1 MRNGR
6 VLRLARLYRPC
17 MTDSKQ
23 EVPILMGFLKQ
34 VPLLESERLMLREFL
49 ISDVDDVYEI
59 YSKKE
64 VYLYTNSDIDLS
76 SNCVDIEKEQV
87 TEFVESWKIDDDL
100 ICWGIELKAEKK
112 VIGRVYLYGLVGNDE
127 AGYRVDIGYSL
138 SPNYWGK
145 NYMTEA
151 VNLVVNYGF
160 DSLRIVRFQAEI
172 IPENIASIKVCERAG
187 FRNEGTLQNY
197 SFYDNNGNCF
207 KTVVMMA
214 LTSATQ

>member
-1 MRNGR
+1 
-6 VLRLARLYRPC
+6 
-17 MTDSKQ
+17 
-23 EVPILMGFLKQ
+23 MGFFKQ
-34 VPLLESERLMLREFL
+34 VPLLESERLLLREIL
-49 ISDVDDVYEI
+49 LSDVDDVYEI

-64 VYLYTNSDIDLS
+64 VYLYTNSDIDIS
-76 SNCVDIEKEQV
+76 SDRVDIEKEQI
-87 TEFVESWKIDDDL
+87 TEFLESWKNDDDL

-112 VIGRVYLYGLVGNDE
+112 VIGRAYLYGIVGNHE

-145 NYMTEA
+145 NYMSEA

-160 DSLRIVRFQAEI
+160 ASLRIVRFQAEI
-172 IPENIASIKVCERAG
+172 IPENIASIKVCEKAG

-207 KTVVMMA
+207 KAVVMMA